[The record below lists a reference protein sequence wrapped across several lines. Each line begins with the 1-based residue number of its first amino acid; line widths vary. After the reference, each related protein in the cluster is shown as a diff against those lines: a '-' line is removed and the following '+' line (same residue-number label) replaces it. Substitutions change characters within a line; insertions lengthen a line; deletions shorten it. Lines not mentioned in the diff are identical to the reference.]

1 MSQQIQI
8 TGGAKVRDL
17 QDVIIGSSGVLSSLG
32 FNVANGVPQL
42 DSNGKILVNQL
53 PNSVMEYQGTWN
65 VVTNTPYLVN
75 GVGNQGDVYLV
86 EGAATT
92 GTSHDFGAGAITFYN
107 GDQVIY
113 SGSIWQRG
121 QGATGTVT
129 SVAASIT
136 GNSINITGSPITN
149 SGTLA
154 LAFAGTSGQ
163 YINGAGN
170 LVTFPTIVTEAQRLV
185 TEVYNETGATLSKGT
200 VVYINGGH
208 GNLPTVTKAIA
219 TGDATSA
226 QTYGVVQTDI
236 TNMNNGYVVVVGSL
250 TDLDTQAYP
259 DGTQLYLS
267 STTAGAWTSTK
278 QYAPAH
284 LVYVGIVV
292 RSHPTQG
299 VVEVR
304 IQNGFELDELHNVS
318 AQTPSNNDG
327 IFYNSTTSLWE
338 SKSIAAAL
346 GYTPANNS
354 LVVHLAGT
362 ETITGEKTFTNVNG
376 TQFDYGIVSPLT
388 SRFDQGIIF
397 KKGTVPT
404 IFTTITTNLYSEST
418 SNNLV
423 IQDSSSKAKLLF
435 NNSTQTYTFPA
446 SSGTISLT
454 SDLANYV
461 DLTTAQTI
469 GGTKTFSDA
478 TKNNG
483 GILLQ
488 NGSSSTLAG
497 YMNIGGLTNGVKFTS
512 GGGISNTFTL
522 PSATGYTF
530 TFPNATGT
538 VALTSDLT
546 GGTVTSVA
554 LSAPTGFSVTGSPVT
569 TSGTL
574 ALAFAAGYS
583 LPTTAKQ
590 SNWDDAYTNRITS
603 ATSPLSITSNVI
615 SISQANNT
623 TNGYLSST
631 DWITFNSKQSAL
643 TNPVTGTGTTNYLPK
658 FTGTS
663 TIGNSIVSD
672 NGSRILINTGTTN
685 QNTTIN
691 ASSIAM
697 SRTSDGA
704 EVVYFSKNT
713 DLGSNG
719 TANINGYDGIQFR
732 TQGAETVKATLTASG
747 NLGLG
752 VTPSAWSGFT
762 ALQVGNTATWSTSTN
777 NSHWSSNTYYNGS
790 DRIYIG
796 SDYATEYAQQSGV
809 HKWFT
814 AASGT
819 ANGTISASQVMTL
832 TNGGNLL
839 IGTTSDASYK
849 LDVNGTGRFSGAL
862 TSTSTITSVGT
873 SPVFR
878 NTDNSAGN
886 VFDVLWSVGGSYWAY
901 GVAGFYDATNSQK
914 YDEYKGGASGY
925 RKLYTNGTLALT
937 IASTGAATFSSS
949 VSLNAVFNSTTNT
962 PYIRFDESSNAK
974 FFIGQRGAVS
984 GDGGTGY
991 DLYTVA
997 GNDLRF
1003 FAGATKSLT
1012 LATTGAATFSS
1023 SVTATS
1029 FFESS
1034 DSRLKTLIQDN
1045 YQTKGI
1051 ALITPKLY
1059 TKNGKVE
1066 LGYYA
1071 QDFIGILDSAVSK
1084 SSDDMLSLSYREV
1097 HTAKIYALEQR
1108 IKELESKLN

>member
-1 MSQQIQI
+1 MSNQIVI
-8 TGGAKVRDL
+8 SSGAKVREL
-17 QDVIIGSSGVLSSLG
+17 EGVLTGTSGIVSSVPLG
-32 FNVANGVPQL
+32 AANGVATL
-42 DSNGKILVNQL
+42 DSGGKVPVSQL
-53 PNSVMEYQGTWN
+53 PSSVVTYLGTWN
-65 VVTNTPYLVN
+65 AATNTPTLANGTGDAGDMYICNVAGTVN
-75 GVGNQGDVYLV
+75 
-86 EGAATT
+86 
-92 GTSHDFGAGAITFYN
+92 FGAGPITFAV
-107 GDQVIY
+107 GDWVLY
-113 SGSIWQRG
+113 GSGTWQKSSG
-121 QGATGTVT
+121 QNGTVT

-136 GNSINITGSPITN
+136 GNAIGITGSPITTA
-149 SGTLA
+149 GTLA

-170 LVTFPTIVTEAQRLV
+170 LVTFPTIITEAQKLV
-185 TEVYNETGATLSKGT
+185 TEVYNETGATLTKGT

-208 GNLPTVTKAIA
+208 GNLPTVTKAQA
-219 TGDATSA
+219 DSEVNSY
-226 QTYGVVQTDI
+226 QTYGLVQSDI
-236 TNMNNGYVVVVGSL
+236 TNMNNGYVVVAGAL
-250 TDLDTQAYP
+250 TDLNTNGYV
-259 DGTQLYLS
+259 DGTTLYLS
-267 STTAGAWTSTK
+267 PTTAGAYTSTK
-278 QYAPAH
+278 PTSPNH
-284 LVYVGIVV
+284 IIYVGVVV
-292 RSHPTQG
+292 RAHPTQG
-299 VVEVR
+299 VIEVK
-304 IQNGFELDELHNVS
+304 IQNTQELAESSDVLITSPANNEGLFYDS
-318 AQTPSNNDG
+318 A
-327 IFYNSTTSLWE
+327 TSLW
-338 SKSIAAAL
+338 KNKTIAAAL
-346 GYTPANNS
+346 GYTPANDAS
-354 LVVHLAGT
+354 VVHLTGN
-362 ETITGEKTFTNVNG
+362 ETIGGIKTFSLSSKNETGIQLKN
-376 TQFDYGIVSPLT
+376 DIGIVPVVS
-388 SRFDQGIIF
+388 GY
-397 KKGTVPT
+397 
-404 IFTTITTNLYSEST
+404 TNLNGLTGGLAITNSSGV
-418 SNNLV
+418 SNNLLV
-423 IQDSSSKAKLLF
+423 PATVGYS
-435 NNSTQTYTFPA
+435 YTFPA
-446 SSGTISLT
+446 ITGTIALLEGNVTYS
-454 SDLANYV
+454 
-461 DLTTAQTI
+461 
-469 GGTKTFSDA
+469 GTKTFSDA